1 MPFLPLAALAAATLS
16 QSFDHASWD
25 RVLKAYVSAAGEVD
39 YAAIKRN
46 SKDLD
51 QYIAQLARSSPTSR
65 PELFPSRAARLAYWI
80 NAYNAF
86 VTRGV
91 VNHYPTRSVRDLGVL
106 YGFFWRNY
114 YTAGGVSMTLR
125 SLENDILR
133 KEFADPR
140 IHFAIVCAS
149 LSCPMLARDAFT
161 EPNVESLLDAQARRF
176 INQRRNVNID
186 AQKNSVTLS
195 RIFDWYRQDF
205 VGSGS
210 RRPLLD
216 YVRRYLTPE
225 RQRSLRALKNP
236 SIGFF
241 DYDWAIN
248 DPGSRLRSANPLER
262 EAARP

>member
-16 QSFDHASWD
+16 QSFDHAAWD
-25 RVLKAYVSAAGEVD
+25 RVLKGYVNAAGEVD

-51 QYIAQLARSSPTSR
+51 QYVAQLARISPANR
-65 PELFPSRAARLAYWI
+65 PELFPSRAAKLAYWI

-86 VTRGV
+86 VTHGV
-91 VNHYPTRSVRDLGVL
+91 VSQYPARSVRDLGVL

-114 YTAGGVSMTLR
+114 HTAGGVRITLR

-140 IHFAIVCAS
+140 VHFAIVCAS
-149 LSCPMLARDAFT
+149 LSCPMLSRDAFT
-161 EPNVESLLDAQARRF
+161 EANTESLLDAQARRF

-195 RIFDWYRQDF
+195 RIFEWYRQDF

-210 RRPLLD
+210 RRALLD
-216 YVRRYLTPE
+216 YIRRYLTPE
-225 RQRSLRALKNP
+225 RQRSLAALKSP

-248 DPGSRLRSANPLER
+248 DPGSRTRSTNPLER